1 MLCAMDTIDCI
12 KRVRKSALTLSLMSD
27 SQRNSLLEKIKKALD
42 ENRFE
47 LKSAN
52 EKDINSAREKGIS
65 DAVLHRLV
73 FDDQKINSCLDSL
86 SSVIKLECPTGK
98 KLAVRELDEGLIL
111 EKVSY
116 PLGVI
121 GMVFEARPDAM
132 VQIISLAIKSGNGII
147 LKGGSEAA
155 NTNKALRSVIHSALV
170 DDDYIL
176 LLESHSDVDQMLKM
190 EGDIDL
196 IIPRGSNKF
205 VKYCMDNTN
214 IPVMGHADGI
224 CSIYVSD
231 KADLDLAINVIVDSK
246 IQYPAACNAVET
258 LLINESIA
266 PSFLPVLRDALVSNG
281 VKIHG
286 DEEVCKY
293 IDVIRATDG
302 EYDMEYLAL
311 ELNIKIVKTLEEAIN
326 HIAMHSS
333 HHTDCIISTD
343 REEQLTF
350 FNCVDSADVFANC
363 STRFADGFRFGLGA
377 EVGISTGK
385 LHARGPVGLEGLT
398 TYKYQLTGTGQVVK
412 DYTGANAKHFTHRE
426 LM

>member
-1 MLCAMDTIDCI
+1 M
-12 KRVRKSALTLSLMSD
+12 
-27 SQRNSLLEKIKKALD
+27 
-42 ENRFE
+42 
-47 LKSAN
+47 
-52 EKDINSAREKGIS
+52 
-65 DAVLHRLV
+65 
-73 FDDQKINSCLDSL
+73 
-86 SSVIKLECPTGK
+86 
-98 KLAVRELDEGLIL
+98 
-111 EKVSY
+111 
-116 PLGVI
+116 
-121 GMVFEARPDAM
+121 
-132 VQIISLAIKSGNGII
+132 
-147 LKGGSEAA
+147 
-155 NTNKALRSVIHSALV
+155 
-170 DDDYIL
+170 
-176 LLESHSDVDQMLKM
+176 
-190 EGDIDL
+190 
-196 IIPRGSNKF
+196 
-205 VKYCMDNTN
+205 
-214 IPVMGHADGI
+214 
-224 CSIYVSD
+224 
-231 KADLDLAINVIVDSK
+231 IVDSK